1 MARFQRLDHD
11 AIQHALRHDH
21 DSGWALTA
29 EFLSAILVWS
39 GIGWLLDRWLGTEPW
54 LLVAGIV
61 LGSVLGTWLMFLR
74 HRAATA
80 ADHERFRYR
89 D

>member
-1 MARFQRLDHD
+1 MARLNRLDHD
-11 AIQHALRHDH
+11 AIQHALRNDH

-39 GIGWLLDRWLGTEPW
+39 GIGWLLDRWLDTEPW

-61 LGSVLGTWLMFLR
+61 LGAGLGGWLLFLR

-80 ADHERFRYR
+80 DEHQRFRYR